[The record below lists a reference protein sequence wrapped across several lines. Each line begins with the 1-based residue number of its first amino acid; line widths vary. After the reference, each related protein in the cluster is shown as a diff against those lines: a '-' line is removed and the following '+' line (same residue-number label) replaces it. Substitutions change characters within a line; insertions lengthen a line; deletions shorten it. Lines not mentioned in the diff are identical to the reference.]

1 MLVAVGGLLM
11 TILERLERAAV
22 ALEAKAVVVV
32 AQVLQEPQIEVVV
45 VVVAQTAQQGVTAAL
60 A

>member
-1 MLVAVGGLLM
+1 M